1 MSGFYSNHARLS
13 LKFNLSEPV
22 IEDFVKSHI
31 TTGGGSISSSLTS
44 ISDTEYKAD
53 FTATPSYTYQ
63 QYSVGWCGP
72 RDNTCMNSEI
82 LSQFPGAVCRFYDS
96 SSNPSDHGYHYAN
109 IPDVET
115 CAQIAYLAGER
126 QYFTHYPSTASN
138 ANHRSTCWLTK
149 KDEVCNIG
157 STSQGAKIYE
167 MTYFTPL
174 KTILVNADILQDKAG
189 NGNLASNTFE
199 WNYDTTAPTIR
210 ITAEDRI
217 VLGT

>member
-13 LKFNLSEPV
+13 LKFTLSEPV

-53 FTATPSYTYQ
+53 FTPT
-63 QYSVGWCGP
+63 
-72 RDNTCMNSEI
+72 
-82 LSQFPGAVCRFYDS
+82 
-96 SSNPSDHGYHYAN
+96 
-109 IPDVET
+109 
-115 CAQIAYLAGER
+115 GE
-126 QYFTHYPSTASN
+126 
-138 ANHRSTCWLTK
+138 
-149 KDEVCNIG
+149 
-157 STSQGAKIYE
+157 QG
-167 MTYFTPL
+167 L
-174 KTILVNADILQDKAG
+174 KTILVNASILQDKAG
-189 NGNLASNTFE
+189 HGNLASNTFE